1 MDEIKTFQLEEYLA
15 ILRYRKWL
23 VILPPLILALVT
35 GIGSQFLRNV
45 YRSTTVILVQP
56 QTVPEEYVKSTVSLD
71 LDKRMGTIREQI
83 LTRTRLEKIIR
94 EFNLYPEAAAQ
105 MPMEAVVEIMR
116 FDIDIPPPA
125 KDTFQ
130 ISYMGRDPY
139 MVQQVTEKLAATFI
153 EENLMDRERQANSTL
168 GFMDTEL
175 ERVKKLLAETEKK
188 LEGFKEAHRGEL
200 PEDQVANQHRLD
212 RLQDQVQTVGKEL
225 SDAETRRV
233 MIQTQINRVSSSVI
247 AQGGGGA
254 DLISIDTQLDR
265 LRGQLADLRLK
276 FTDAHPDVVRV
287 QGEIAAL
294 EKKRAGEARG
304 GGRVAENSLNR
315 DMLAQQRQTDMDIA
329 SLRAERGRFQA
340 ESVTLQRLVDAAPK
354 IEAELSNLTRDY
366 VKTKEEYD
374 TLLKHK
380 NEAQRS
386 ANLELQQKG
395 QQFKTLDH
403 AQLPQAPFSPKRV
416 RIVLFGILLGLG
428 IGVGAAFLAE
438 HFDHSFRSA
447 DDVEATCQVG
457 VLAAVPTFTLQA
469 PGQTRRWI
477 RLLLLIAAGFLVFV
491 GIGLLVLSMGFGI
504 KLSALLGSS
513 HPH

>member
-1 MDEIKTFQLEEYLA
+1 MDENKGFQLEEYLD

-23 VILPPLILALVT
+23 VVLPAVVLVLVT

-45 YRSTTVILVQP
+45 YQSTTVILVEP

-94 EFNLYPEAAAQ
+94 EFNLYPEAVAQ
-105 MPMEAVVEIMR
+105 WPMEGVVEMMR
-116 FDIDIPPPA
+116 RDIDIPPPA
-125 KDTFQ
+125 KDTFL

-139 MVQQVTEKLAATFI
+139 TVQQVTEKLASTFI

-175 ERVKKLLAETEKK
+175 ERVKKLLAETEGK
-188 LEGFKEAHRGEL
+188 LQQFKEGHRGEL
-200 PEDQVANQHRLD
+200 PEDQATNQHRLD
-212 RLQDQVQTVGKEL
+212 RLQDQLQTVGKEI
-225 SDAETRRV
+225 SDAETRKI
-233 MIQTQINRVSSSVI
+233 MIQTQINRVSSSAI
-247 AQGGGGA
+247 AQGGGA
-254 DLISIDTQLDR
+254 DLVSIDTQLDR

-276 FTDAHPDVVRV
+276 FTDAHPDVLRV
-287 QGEIAAL
+287 KNEIAAL
-294 EKKRAGEARG
+294 EKKRAADARG
-304 GGRVAENSLNR
+304 GGRVVETSLNR
-315 DMLAQQRQTDMDIA
+315 ELLAQQRQVDMDVA
-329 SLRAERGRFQA
+329 SLRSERGRILS
-340 ESVTLQRLVDAAPK
+340 ESASLQRLVEAAPK
-354 IEAELSNLTRDY
+354 IEAELSDLTRDY
-366 VKTKEEYD
+366 QKTKEEYD

-403 AQLPQAPFSPKRV
+403 AQLPQTPFKPKRV
-416 RIVLFGILLGLG
+416 RIVLFGLLLGLG
-428 IGVGAAFLAE
+428 IGIGAAVLAE

-447 DDVEATCQVG
+447 EDVEATCQVG
-457 VLAAVPTFTLQA
+457 VLAAVPTFALRV

-477 RLLLLIAAGFLVFV
+477 KILLLVAAGVLVF
-491 GIGLLVLSMGFGI
+491 LALAMLVLSLGFGI
-504 KLSALLGSS
+504 KTSAILGIS